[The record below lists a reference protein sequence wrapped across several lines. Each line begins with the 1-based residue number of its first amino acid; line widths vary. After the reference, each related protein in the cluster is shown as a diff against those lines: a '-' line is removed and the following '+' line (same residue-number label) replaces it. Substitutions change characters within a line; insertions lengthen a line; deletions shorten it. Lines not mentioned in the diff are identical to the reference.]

1 MVFKENG
8 YDDPKRDT
16 EHNVAHLLRCQLRLR
31 SYKKDDPKEVQQKS
45 LPVCILRLILSSK
58 STELCQAMGEVA
70 GAAHFWVMRS
80 CKYVKVHKAE
90 QRQTKQLCIRYIA
103 FNKDGIT
110 LTHDSSSLHLAD
122 CVWSRSNDRKN
133 DRKADTIT
141 QWKTSNELPCPVK
154 IWASIIV
161 RIMSYK
167 GANNKSPGYRTPPVN
182 MALKKNTIYV
192 WHHFIVAYPPTR
204 FLSVAV
210 VPTAG

>member
-1 MVFKENG
+1 
-8 YDDPKRDT
+8 
-16 EHNVAHLLRCQLRLR
+16 
-31 SYKKDDPKEVQQKS
+31 
-45 LPVCILRLILSSK
+45 
-58 STELCQAMGEVA
+58 MGEVA

-80 CKYVKVHKAE
+80 CKYEKVHKAE

-167 GANNKSPGYRTPPVN
+167 GANNKSPVSLVKHKSKIINVTGEMIADLCRDGIVTIGETKLRVCRWEIRTRSICAGADMAMYLARVLRVFSIMLIGRCQAQPSSNTSGNKYRSFH
-182 MALKKNTIYV
+182 NTS
-192 WHHFIVAYPPTR
+192 PQK
-204 FLSVAV
+204 
-210 VPTAG
+210 